1 MPKVFSQNIFTDFSA
16 ENEVTTFSISERWIQ
31 SKLPFF
37 FYLFYEKFCEI
48 NGSKIGPNYMSLL
61 FGFKFR

>member
-48 NGSKIGPNYMSLL
+48 NG
-61 FGFKFR
+61 